1 MAYRNPF
8 NPRGTD
14 YRGAQESMD
23 RAQRDLTSALDAK
36 GKADKQARI
45 KKSGE
50 RSGMEK
56 LLSAAGR
63 AGIAYATGGA
73 SEALGFG
80 GAVDDI
86 MLGTDSEGN
95 SVRNEYGDLVEAGTK
110 VYGAMDANKA
120 SDIASKR
127 KLNRQDFQ
135 DRLDYASKVGEYDAG
150 EGVRLRGEAMD
161 LRDRQIAQTK
171 AADEKGTWGWDNTF
185 DDLGLSGTQKAK
197 VVADKAKQERIL
209 GSEDRRQGGQ
219 LAGYKDLKEIQDLKE
234 RRTSAR
240 EEASRSGLEELGRQR
255 LSSKE
260 ADRFSREG
268 VLNEQTLADY
278 KADRENAIK
287 SLPNRRPDI
296 WMASQDRPTESKT
309 GDRLIKQMAVD
320 DMMDSEY
327 NKKISRGG
335 LYSGSKDDVL
345 TFGTEADRES
355 NESETNWQGPYKAR
369 KEGGHEYFQQGGM
382 GKTFSEK
389 EAEKLSRKDAEGLR
403 AGSMDDIAIDTK
415 GKQLEDRY
423 SGLSGKALRLKD
435 EVFNPE
441 DIQLYD
447 EYAIGKKGE
456 AERIKKLLNDQG
468 PDANPYRK
476 GSMTNPW
483 ESKLKKRLRNRREI
497 DQASDAM
504 LMESFKNIGGIL
516 A

>member
-63 AGIAYATGGA
+63 AGLAYATGGS